1 MHLAADLLEL
11 AYRLLS
17 RRSRVVVVGPGLA
30 RLYSHARDLL
40 QLSVSLI
47 DDRDIADEDVVEA
60 RSYEGELQV
69 LSIGRLDREKNPL
82 LLADVLARLD
92 ERDGRWRLLVCG
104 EAPMARELSERLA
117 ALGIATKAELRGYV
131 PIDDGLL
138 DLYRNSHVF
147 LHVSWTE
154 GLPQVLFEAFAARLP
169 VVATAVGGVPERAG
183 DAALLVPPG
192 DLEAAVAAPGRVAQD
207 SSLRSRLI
215 ESGLAR
221 VREHTLEAEC
231 RRLAQFLR
239 GQVKTAGG

>member
-1 MHLAADLLEL
+1 M
-11 AYRLLS
+11 
-17 RRSRVVVVGPGLA
+17 RVVSPGLA

-60 RSYEGELQV
+60 RSYEGELQG
-69 LSIGRLDREKNPL
+69 LSVGRLDREKNRL
-82 LLADVLARLD
+82 LLADVLVRLD

-104 EAPMARELSERLA
+104 EGPMACELSERLA

-138 DLYRNSHVF
+138 DPYRNSHVF
-147 LHVSWTE
+147 LHVSWTMC
-154 GLPQVLFEAFAARLP
+154 LPQVLFEAFAARFP
-169 VVATAVGGVPERAG
+169 VVATAVGGVPAG
-183 DAALLVPPG
+183 DTALLVPPG
-192 DLEAAVAAPGRVAQD
+192 DLEATVDALGRVAQD
-207 SSLRSRLI
+207 SSLGSRLI

-239 GQVKTAGG
+239 GQVETAGG

>member
-1 MHLAADLLEL
+1 
-11 AYRLLS
+11 
-17 RRSRVVVVGPGLA
+17 VVGLGLA

-60 RSYEGELQV
+60 RSYEGELQG
-69 LSIGRLDREKNPL
+69 LSVGRLDREKNRL
-82 LLADVLARLD
+82 LLADVLVRLD

-104 EAPMARELSERLA
+104 EGPMAGELSERLA
-117 ALGIATKAELRGYV
+117 AVGIATNAELRGYV

-138 DLYRNSHVF
+138 DPYRNSHVF

-169 VVATAVGGVPERAG
+169 VVATAVGGVPETTG

-192 DLEAAVAAPGRVAQD
+192 DLEATVDALGRVARD

-221 VREHTLEAEC
+221 VREHTLEADC

-239 GQVKTAGG
+239 GQVETAGG